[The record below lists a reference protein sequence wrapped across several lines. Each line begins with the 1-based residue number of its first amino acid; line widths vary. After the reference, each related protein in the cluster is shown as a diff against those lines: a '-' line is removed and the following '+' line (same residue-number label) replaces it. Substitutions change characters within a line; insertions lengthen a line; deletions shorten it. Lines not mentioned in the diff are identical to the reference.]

1 MKYGL
6 APVLGTSMNV
16 SLSGEGAISSL
27 TITDAPDL
35 ARQCDPAFD
44 HLAHKAATWI
54 SEGVPFT
61 YPVQLSG
68 TPFQRAVYALVATIP
83 EGTVTTY
90 RDVASRLGTRGY
102 RAVGQALNKNPLL
115 LLIPCHR
122 VISSDGTLGGFA
134 HGTEMKARILR
145 GEGVGIEDGRVAP
158 SCIRPLP

>member
-6 APVLGTSMNV
+6 APVPGTSLYV
-16 SLSGEGAISSL
+16 ALGGEEAIASLFL
-27 TITDAPDL
+27 TEAPDL

-44 HLAHKAATWI
+44 RLAHKAATWI

-61 YPVQLSG
+61 HPVQLSG

-115 LLIPCHR
+115 LLVPCHR

-134 HGTEMKARILR
+134 HGTDMKARILR
-145 GEGVGIEDGRVAP
+145 AEGVTIDDGRVAP

>member
-6 APVLGTSMNV
+6 APVPGTTLYV
-16 SLSGEGAISSL
+16 ALSGEEAIASL
-27 TITDAPDL
+27 FLTESPDPS
-35 ARQCDPAFD
+35 RRRDDEFD
-44 HLAHKAATWI
+44 HLAYKAATWI

-90 RDVASRLGTRGY
+90 RDVASRLGMRGY
-102 RAVGQALNKNPLL
+102 RTVGQALNKNPLL
-115 LLIPCHR
+115 LLVPCHR

-134 HGTEMKARILR
+134 HGTNMKARILR
-145 GEGVGIEDGRVAP
+145 GEGVGIENGRVAP